1 MKKVL
6 SIFTVLAIVSIFYS
20 CKKSDNDPLISF
32 GTRDAL
38 ITNKWELAKLSK
50 TVTIVNNLGSTD
62 VKNYNFEGTT
72 MVENHKDFYGVETEK
87 SYEYSDVLEIAK
99 DNTYIRLV
107 NEDGVTTET
116 KAFWYWHNSKKNK
129 IGISFNN
136 GTIYFINRLAR
147 KELVLEYSEYS
158 ITTNENGDKLTVTNN
173 EMLTFSA
180 K

>member
-1 MKKVL
+1 MKKIL
-6 SIFTVLAIVSIFYS
+6 SIFIIIVIVSIFNS

-38 ITNKWELAKLSK
+38 ITNKWELKTLTK

-62 VKNYNFEGTT
+62 IKKYNFDGAT
-72 MVENHKDFYGVETEK
+72 MVENHKDYYGNETEK
-87 SYEYSDVLEIAK
+87 SYEYSDILEIAK
-99 DNTYIRLV
+99 DNTYIRV
-107 NEDGVTTET
+107 INEDGVTTET

-136 GTIYFINRLAR
+136 GTIFFINRLAR

-158 ITTNENGDKLTVTNN
+158 ITTNVNGDKLTITNN